1 MKPNENLE
9 WLLKLKWNYSF
20 DYYPYNN
27 RETNV
32 INMMKNLHKNELVDY
47 VFYLGMQ
54 STKKERVLT
63 KKSYT
68 FLYYTVLFSGKEN
81 NWTDSKLATILNTK
95 DAANMIYNFEIIND
109 RRKTCESVVNQMQQE
124 NYKFCDIII

>member
-1 MKPNENLE
+1 MKNNEYLE
-9 WLLKLKWNYSF
+9 WILNFKWNYSF

-68 FLYYTVLFSGKEN
+68 FLYYTVLFSGTEN
-81 NWTDSKLATILNTK
+81 NWTDNKLARILNTK
-95 DAANMIYNFEIIND
+95 DAAKMIYNFDIIKD
-109 RRKTCESVVNQMQQE
+109 RRKTCEDVVNQMQQE

>member
-1 MKPNENLE
+1 VKNNEYLE
-9 WLLKLKWNYSF
+9 WILNFKWNYSF

-68 FLYYTVLFSGKEN
+68 FLYYTVLFSGTEN
-81 NWTDSKLATILNTK
+81 NWTDNKLARILNTK
-95 DAANMIYNFEIIND
+95 DAAKMIYNFDIIKD
-109 RRKTCESVVNQMQQE
+109 RRKTCEDVVNQMQQKIT
-124 NYKFCDIII
+124 NFVI